1 MKKIVSITLCLFL
14 MCTFFSASVYAETY
28 DLSEYQTIVD
38 EINETYGVDI
48 ELREGVEP
56 DQTPTEFREE
66 TLALVY
72 QQAEL
77 KKQIK
82 SESGD
87 DSNIFSLS
95 ATNTNYDVSRT
106 KTVNV
111 LYYVKCTYTC
121 VPGTPNRVTNVRYVE
136 GGVYQPLLVGVDYVQ
151 TGCDVAYID
160 GHRIADIIVYGD
172 RIQGIQIYH
181 DYALHAEFGFVAR

>member
-1 MKKIVSITLCLFL
+1 MKKTVSVILCILLTCAMF
-14 MCTFFSASVYAETY
+14 CIPVSAQTY
-28 DLSEYQTIVD
+28 DLSEYQIIVD
-38 EINETYGVDI
+38 EINHAYGVNI
-48 ELREGVEP
+48 ELREGVKP
-56 DQTPTEFREE
+56 DQTPAEFREE

-72 QQAEL
+72 QQIEL
-77 KKQIK
+77 KKEIK
-82 SESGD
+82 SKSGD
-87 DSNIFSLS
+87 DSNIFSF
-95 ATNTNYDVSRT
+95 AAANNNYDVSRT

-160 GHRIADIIVYGD
+160 SHRIADIIVYGD